1 MYDNINLKDEL
12 SGMYNEIENIA
23 YREIEFNGEPFMMI
37 FADHD
42 KTEGY
47 YQIGYT
53 YSSEYKALKSSD
65 KVHKLLYRTY
75 DTEEEIMKVFNEFTV
90 TEDDIEMF
98 TGNLDK
104 L

>member
-12 SGMYNEIENIA
+12 SGMHNEIENIA
-23 YREIEFNGEPFMMI
+23 CREIELNGEPFMMI
-37 FADHD
+37 FADRD

-53 YSSEYKALKSSD
+53 YSSEYRALKSSA
-65 KVHKLLYRTY
+65 KVHKLLYRIY
-75 DTEEEIMKVFNEFTV
+75 DTEEEIMKAFNEFEV
-90 TEDDIEMF
+90 TEDDIEMMS
-98 TGNLDK
+98 GNLDE